1 MTIAI
6 ALLCVV
12 GIACGQIL
20 FKLCAKA
27 YQTHGLLAPYT
38 LTLFGAAM
46 VLYGVTTLVWIGVL
60 SRSELGKVYPLMA
73 LAFVLVPI
81 ATYFLFDERFS
92 VGYMLGIALIVA
104 GIILTSRG

>member
-1 MTIAI
+1 
-6 ALLCVV
+6 
-12 GIACGQIL
+12 
-20 FKLCAKA
+20 
-27 YQTHGLLAPYT
+27 
-38 LTLFGAAM
+38 M
-46 VLYGVTTLVWIGVL
+46 VLYGVTTLVWIWVL

-92 VGYMLGIALIVA
+92 VGYMLGIALIVM